1 MKHIDTMVTG
11 FRDGF
16 QSFYG
21 ARVLTPDFLPA
32 FEAAV
37 AAGLTKLE
45 VGGGARFQSLFF
57 YCNENAFEMMDTLR
71 ATAGPDGDFQTLA
84 RGINVVGLD
93 SQSRDIIDLH
103 ARLFKKHGITTIRNF
118 DALNDVNNLIY
129 SGTCIHNAGLRHE
142 VSVTMMGLP
151 PGLSGA
157 HDPEFYTGV
166 LRQILD
172 ADIPYA
178 SVCFKDAS
186 GTSTPATV
194 HETIR
199 QARTLLGH
207 DVHIVFHSH
216 ETAGL
221 SIQQYIAAIEGGAD
235 QVDCS
240 LAPVSGGTCQP
251 DLLTLW
257 AALRGTEYDL
267 GIDVEKVRE
276 VEHLFTE
283 CMSDYF
289 TPPEALAVAPTIH
302 FSPMPGGAL
311 TANTQMM
318 RDNGILDRYPEV
330 IAAMREVV
338 AKGGFG
344 TSVTPVSQFY
354 FQQAFNNVMF
364 GPWERMAEGY
374 GKMVLGYFGKTPLPP
389 DPQVV
394 SRASELMGRP
404 PTTDDPIDINDADPA
419 KGVQAASAMLSD
431 AGVEQTD
438 ENVFIAATCKEKGV
452 QFLKGESRVAVRK
465 ASSDESSTGAGAS
478 ASVGTHASSDGPF
491 TIQVA
496 GRDYAVSFAG
506 DNVVVDGVRYPVSI
520 AEHSPVGS
528 PPAGG
533 GRPAGAAPSAAGGPH
548 PEGSSAA
555 AVTAP
560 FAGLVLRIEAE
571 AGTRVRMGQTVLVLE
586 SMKME
591 TALAA
596 PSDGVVEAVRCAAG
610 DQVTSGQVL
619 ATMAEA

>member
-1 MKHIDTMVTG
+1 MKHIDCMVTG

-21 ARVLTPDFLPA
+21 ARVLTADFLPA

-37 AAGLTKLE
+37 DAGLRKLE
-45 VGGGARFQSLFF
+45 VGGGARFQSLYF
-57 YCNENAFEMMDTLR
+57 YCNENAFDMMDSLR
-71 ATAGPDGDFQTLA
+71 DVAGPDSDFQTLA

-103 ARLFKKHGITTIRNF
+103 ARMFRKHGITTIRNF
-118 DALNDVNNLIY
+118 DALNDVNNLVY
-129 SGTCIHNAGLRHE
+129 SGQRIHEAGLKHE

-151 PGLSGA
+151 PGLTGA
-157 HDPEFYTGV
+157 HDPDFYVGV
-166 LRQILD
+166 LRRILE
-172 ADIPYA
+172 ADIPFA

-186 GTSTPATV
+186 GTSTPAIV

-199 QARTLLGH
+199 QARALLGE
-207 DVHIVFHSH
+207 DAHIVFHSH

-221 SIQQYIAAIEGGAD
+221 SIQQYLAAIEAGAS

-251 DLLTLW
+251 DILTLW

-276 VEHLFTE
+276 VERVFTE

-318 RDNGILDRYPEV
+318 RDNGILHRYAEV

-338 AKGGFG
+338 QRGGFG

-374 GKMVLGYFGKTPLPP
+374 GKMVLGYFGKTPMPP
-389 DPQVV
+389 DPEIVR
-394 SRASELMGRP
+394 RASELMGLK
-404 PTTDDPIDINDADPA
+404 PTTEDPIDLNDADPS
-419 KGVQAASAMLSD
+419 KGVEAAASMLVSE
-431 AGVEQTD
+431 GLEQSE
-438 ENVFIAATCKEKGV
+438 ENIFIAATCKEKGL
-452 QFLKGESRVAVRK
+452 QFLKGEARVSVRKVESAGSNEEGPKPNVQASGSGSAAAVTGPVMVRVSGREYRVAF
-465 ASSDESSTGAGAS
+465 
-478 ASVGTHASSDGPF
+478 DG
-491 TIQVA
+491 
-496 GRDYAVSFAG
+496 D
-506 DNVVVDGVRYPVSI
+506 DVVVDGKRYPVSVA
-520 AEHSPVGS
+520 AE
-528 PPAGG
+528 A
-533 GRPAGAAPSAAGGPH
+533 SA
-548 PEGSSAA
+548 ESSAGVA
-555 AVTAP
+555 HTPDTPASPGGSAPVTAP
-560 FAGLVLRIEAE
+560 FAGLVLRIVAE
-571 AGTRVRMGQTVLVLE
+571 QGARVSKGDPVVVIE

-591 TALAA
+591 TVLSS
-596 PSDGVVEAVRCAAG
+596 PVSGTVSSVLCASG
-610 DQVTSGQVL
+610 DQIASGQEL
-619 ATMAEA
+619 ARVEPS

>member
-1 MKHIDTMVTG
+1 MKHIDTMVTA

-37 AAGLTKLE
+37 SAGITKLE

-57 YCNENAFEMMDTLR
+57 YCNENAFDMMDTLR
-71 ATAGPDGDFQTLA
+71 ETAGPAAGFQTLA

-93 SQSRDIIDLH
+93 SQSRDIIELH

-118 DALNDVNNLIY
+118 DALNDVNNLVY
-129 SGTCIHNAGLRHE
+129 SGQCIHDAGLEHE
-142 VSVTMMGLP
+142 VSVAMMGLP

-157 HDPEFYTGV
+157 HDAEFYISV
-166 LRQILD
+166 LRKILD

-194 HETIR
+194 HQTIKE
-199 QARTLLGH
+199 ARALLG
-207 DVHIVFHSH
+207 DQAHIVFHSH

-221 SIQQYIAAIEGGAD
+221 SIQQYVAAIEGGAN

-276 VEHLFTE
+276 VEQLFTE
-283 CMSDYF
+283 CMADYF
-289 TPPEALAVAPTIH
+289 TPPEALAVAPSIH

-338 AKGGFG
+338 ARGGFG

-389 DPQVV
+389 DPEIVA
-394 SRASELMGRP
+394 RASELMGLE
-404 PTTDDPIDINDADPA
+404 PTTDDPIDLNDADPS
-419 KGVQAASAMLSD
+419 KGRDAAAAMLAD
-431 AGVEQTD
+431 AGVPQTE
-438 ENVFIAATCKEKGV
+438 ENLFIAATCKEKGI
-452 QFLKGESRVAVRK
+452 QYLTGEARVAVRK
-465 ASSDESSTGAGAS
+465 VSAETPPAGPASPAGGTGEPER
-478 ASVGTHASSDGPF
+478 DGPF
-491 TIQVA
+491 TVQVA
-496 GRDYAVSFAG
+496 GRDYSVSFDG
-506 DNVVVDGVRYPVSI
+506 DDVLVDGVRYPVSVSGA
-520 AEHSPVGS
+520 AERT
-528 PPAGG
+528 AGG
-533 GRPAGAAPSAAGGPH
+533 SVPSVERPSGQPVRSGGP
-548 PEGSSAA
+548 ST

-560 FAGLVLRIEAE
+560 FAGLVLRIEKQP
-571 AGTRVRMGQTVLVLE
+571 GVRVRKGEPVLVIE

-591 TALAA
+591 TALGA
-596 PSDGVVEAVRCAAG
+596 PSDGVVETVRCAAG
-610 DQVTSGQVL
+610 DQVSSGQVL
-619 ATMAEA
+619 ATVVDA